1 VALVGIS
8 LRSVTPNF
16 SVVRQ
21 MLGIGHFDLKR
32 TYSKDARQGRT
43 TQGFGVFCCLLTAT
57 ALGRVTTSCADQRA
71 NWGEMRKNGAKGRRS
86 QHPCI
91 KRLASLCGS
100 EVKA

>member
-8 LRSVTPNF
+8 WTGNPEFFGGAINAWNWSFPV
-16 SVVRQ
+16 
-21 MLGIGHFDLKR
+21 KR

-71 NWGEMRKNGAKGRRS
+71 NWGEMRKNGKLGRRS
-86 QHPCI
+86 QHPGI